1 MIDIEFTLAQ
11 MQTFLAVVEHGSF
24 SGAARSLDRAQSAV
38 SHGVAQ
44 LEAHLGVALFDRS
57 GRTPV
62 LTHAGQ
68 ALLPE
73 ARALLR
79 QARGLEAT
87 ARSWGGGPE
96 QAHFSLV
103 VDMIFPVDRLV
114 AVLAALQ
121 KRHPR
126 LALTVHTEARG
137 AVTARLLEENCQLGV
152 AALLLPESPVPLETI
167 RVGAVDFVAVAAP
180 SHPLAQLEGPL
191 SLELLRRYIQIV
203 LEDRS
208 HLSTDQQVGVVGAN
222 VWRIGGQGAKHGL
235 LKGGFGWGSM
245 PLHMVGEDLQA
256 GRLVQLHPA
265 HWGEPCQQ
273 LPLYL
278 ISPSDH
284 PPGPVTR
291 DAIALLRDLSP
302 GATSSPA

>member
-1 MIDIEFTLAQ
+1 MIDIDFTLAQ
-11 MQTFLAVVEHGSF
+11 MQMFLAVVEHGSF

-38 SHGVAQ
+38 SHAVAQ
-44 LEAHLGVALFDRS
+44 LETHLGVELFDRG

-79 QARGLEAT
+79 QARELEAT
-87 ARSWGGGPE
+87 ARGWSGGPE
-96 QAHFSLV
+96 QAHFSIV
-103 VDMIFPVDRLV
+103 VDMVFPVEQLV

-121 KRHPR
+121 ERHPR

-137 AVTARLLEENCQLGV
+137 AVTARLLEEDCQLGV
-152 AALLLPESPVPLETI
+152 AAMLLPESPTPLETQ
-167 RVGAVDFVAVAAP
+167 RVGGVDFVAVAAP
-180 SHPLAQLEGPL
+180 GHPLAAVQGPL
-191 SLELLRRYIQIV
+191 SLELLRRHIQIV

-208 HLSTDQQVGVVGAN
+208 HLSSDQQVGVVGAN

-235 LKGGFGWGSM
+235 LRGGFGWGSM
-245 PLHMVGEDLQA
+245 PLHMVGEDLRE

-265 HWGEPCQQ
+265 HWGDPCQQ

-278 ISPSDH
+278 IYPSDH

-291 DAIALLRDLSP
+291 DAIALLRELCP
-302 GATSSPA
+302 GAANG